1 MTEATT
7 GQVDIGAAE
16 LYERFF
22 VPALFGQWTER
33 VLTLA
38 EVRSGDRVLD
48 AGCGTGVLARA
59 ARRVVGPSGSVTGVD
74 PNDGMLTVAERT
86 DPSIIW
92 VKGVAEN
99 LPIATATMDRAL
111 CQFALMFFTDPIKS
125 VAELTRVTR
134 PGGVVVVATWA
145 DVSTSPGYAAMVD
158 LLRTVAGDQ
167 PADAL
172 LAPFSIGT
180 ESALHE
186 VMAKSFPDVR
196 VRQWDGTA
204 RFPSV
209 LHWLETDIRAWT
221 LRPLIADETL
231 AELREKAPRQLG
243 QFCEPDGSVR
253 FPAPAVVADLRVPL

>member
-22 VPALFGQWTER
+22 VPALFGQWTAR
-33 VLTLA
+33 LLTLA
-38 EVRSGDRVLD
+38 EVGSGDKVLD
-48 AGCGTGVLARA
+48 VGCGTGVLARA
-59 ARRVVGPSGSVTGVD
+59 ARPVVGASGSVTGVD

-86 DPSIIW
+86 DREVVW
-92 VKGVAEN
+92 LKGVAED
-99 LPIATATMDRAL
+99 LPIATGTMDRVL
-111 CQFALMFFTDPIKS
+111 CQFALMFFTDPNR
-125 VAELTRVTR
+125 ALTEIARVTR
-134 PGGVVVVATWA
+134 PGGFVVLATWA
-145 DVSTSPGYAAMVD
+145 DVSTSPGYAAMVE
-158 LLRTVAGDQ
+158 LLRRVAGDQ
-167 PADAL
+167 PANAL

-186 VMAKSFPDVR
+186 VMAKTFPDVR

-221 LRPLIADETL
+221 LRPLISDETF
-231 AELREKAPRQLG
+231 AELREEAPRELG
-243 QFCEPDGSVR
+243 RFCEPDGSVR
-253 FPAPAVVADLRVPL
+253 FPAPALVADLRVPR